1 MNSQMIETIE
11 HRMMT
16 HLDAH
21 QQKILHDTLC
31 QCLEEER
38 LKANDDD
45 NQNFLKV
52 FLAAKRVEGCSEKTV
67 RYYDSTIRNVLDS
80 IGKNV
85 KAVTTDDLRM
95 YLD

>member
-1 MNSQMIETIE
+1 MLVKKEIINMNSQMIETIE

-45 NQNFLKV
+45 NQNFLKASVPSSTV
-52 FLAAKRVEGCSEKTV
+52 FSMRLICT
-67 RYYDSTIRNVLDS
+67 
-80 IGKNV
+80 
-85 KAVTTDDLRM
+85 
-95 YLD
+95 

>member
-45 NQNFLKV
+45 NQNFVKV
-52 FLAAKRVEGCSEKTV
+52 FLATH
-67 RYYDSTIRNVLDS
+67 
-80 IGKNV
+80 
-85 KAVTTDDLRM
+85 
-95 YLD
+95 

>member
-45 NQNFLKV
+45 NQNFVKV

-67 RYYDSTIRNVLDS
+67 PPWILRCTTPMKRVWKM
-80 IGKNV
+80 KN
-85 KAVTTDDLRM
+85 K
-95 YLD
+95 